1 MQEDAIN
8 GIHIYIC
15 EISLELTSGF
25 QMLALAMPHYEVLG
39 GSRQL
44 CLFIHL

>member
-1 MQEDAIN
+1 MVSVFN
-8 GIHIYIC
+8 IC
-15 EISLELTSGF
+15 EMILELRSGF

-39 GSRQL
+39 ESCQL